1 MITSSILCEWNNYVL
16 MCVRINE
23 WLTFLLVRKHSPLS
37 ITIFD
42 FLSLLTSLAHA
53 TGLNNVLKDLCL

>member
-1 MITSSILCEWNNYVL
+1 ML